1 MPLKQVAPR
10 RAHVAC
16 FNTPRELLKTFI
28 VILLMFFSPFF
39 SCISIFLPG
48 THLGLCVVLV
58 FNLCTSCQTFSL
70 VCLCALCDT
79 VQSGERPPRQH
90 VAGHGQTVLGNQG
103 WSLAVVK
110 AVRPAACVSLTL
122 SCWVCLVSGTS
133 FSIHLLLPS
142 LFFKL
147 TTPYPILSFHFPF
160 ISYLQEIVPQTHFK
174 HSSQDI
180 GFFFCF
186 SLWALHAAS
195 YPFITQCVLVIHKLL
210 VSNSS

>member
-1 MPLKQVAPR
+1 MEKSLEVGDMKEGGKCLWNKSLPDGPTW
-10 RAHVAC
+10 HVLTHHENYWKLSLSFC
-16 FNTPRELLKTFI
+16 LC
-28 VILLMFFSPFF
+28 FFSPFF

-110 AVRPAACVSLTL
+110 AVRPACLCESNIILLGVLGVRHILLHSPPPPLLVLQTDNSL
-122 SCWVCLVSGTS
+122 
-133 FSIHLLLPS
+133 
-142 LFFKL
+142 
-147 TTPYPILSFHFPF
+147 
-160 ISYLQEIVPQTHFK
+160 
-174 HSSQDI
+174 
-180 GFFFCF
+180 
-186 SLWALHAAS
+186 S
-195 YPFITQCVLVIHKLL
+195 YPFIFPLFPICKKLFHKHTLSTPHRIL
-210 VSNSS
+210 DFF